1 MANGQYDGSKDR
13 EVQAGSGYGSGGINQ
28 ISGPRPRPDTSEDNW
43 AHRATGMR
51 CHTCMFFV
59 VKMTEPGPLPPSGA
73 LGRCRRHAP
82 TLGGYPAVYEMD
94 WCGDHK
100 VR

>member
-1 MANGQYDGSKDR
+1 MANGLYDAP
-13 EVQAGSGYGSGGINQ
+13 QTNQINQ
-28 ISGPRPRPDTSEDNW
+28 ISGPRPREVNQVQDNW
-43 AHRATGMR
+43 EHRSAGLR

-59 VKMTEPGPLPPSGA
+59 VKSAEPQPLPPSGA

>member
-1 MANGQYDGSKDR
+1 MSDTIAPYPHGP
-13 EVQAGSGYGSGGINQ
+13 VQAGSGYGQGGQINMGL
-28 ISGPRPRPDTSEDNW
+28 SGPRPTEDNW
-43 AHRATGMR
+43 AHRSLGMR

-59 VKMTEPGPLPPSGA
+59 VKDVEPNVPLPPSGA

-82 TLGGYPAVYEMD
+82 TLGGYPAVCEKD

-100 VR
+100 IR